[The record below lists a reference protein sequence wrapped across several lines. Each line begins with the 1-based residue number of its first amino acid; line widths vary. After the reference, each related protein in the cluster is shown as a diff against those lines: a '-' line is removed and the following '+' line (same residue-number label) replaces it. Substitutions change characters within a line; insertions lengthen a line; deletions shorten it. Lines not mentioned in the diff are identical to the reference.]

1 MQKMRGK
8 TGKSTPKHPVWCE
21 INTPFTF
28 GSVSNISTATAFV
41 GKIMGRNTEIECRLV
56 KSSNGG

>member
-8 TGKSTPKHPVWCE
+8 TGKSTSKHPVWCE

-28 GSVSNISTATAFV
+28 GSVSNISPATAFV
-41 GKIMGRNTEIECRLV
+41 GKNVDRNIEIECHP
-56 KSSNGG
+56 